1 MINVTYTRTFEISL
15 LGESYSLTE
24 EEFRALQPECREI
37 ADFVVDLVEPEDRTE
52 KNSSW
57 SGRYG
62 EITTATDLP
71 DEPEINSKQIEEA
84 ETLKPMDVNA
94 LKVRIDK
101 MEPHRKSIDPYVK
114 MHEDGKPMEAIKN
127 QMLADNFC
135 LQGSLSYHI
144 KKVLAASTRVT
155 KIELESDLE
164 TSDETIE
171 RLKAEN
177 MANTEKRKKPR
188 LAMK

>member
-1 MINVTYTRTFEISL
+1 MINIIHTRTFKISL
-15 LGESYSLTE
+15 LGEKYILTE

-37 ADFVVDLVEPEDRTE
+37 ADFVVDPVEPEDRTE
-52 KNSSW
+52 KISSW

-101 MEPHRKSIDPYVK
+101 MEPHRKGIDPYVK
-114 MHEDGKPMEAIKN
+114 MHEEGKPMEAIKN
-127 QMLADNFC
+127 QMLEDGFC
-135 LQGSLSYHI
+135 PQGSLSYHI
-144 KKVLAASTRVT
+144 KKVLATSTRVT
-155 KIELESDLE
+155 KIELESAVE
-164 TSDETIE
+164 TSEQTIE

-177 MANTEKRKKPR
+177 MANTEKRKQPKM
-188 LAMK
+188 AMK

>member
-15 LGESYSLTE
+15 LGEKYNLTE

-37 ADFVVDLVEPEDRTE
+37 ADFVVDLVEPEERTG
-52 KNSSW
+52 KISSW
-57 SGRYG
+57 GGRYG

-94 LKVRIDK
+94 IKVRIEK
-101 MEPHRKSIDPYVK
+101 MEPHRKGIDPYVK
-114 MHEDGKPMEAIKN
+114 MHEESKPMEAIKN

-135 LQGSLSYHI
+135 LQGSLSYHV
-144 KKVLAASTRVT
+144 KKVLAASNRVT
-155 KIELESDLE
+155 KIELESDSE
-164 TSDETIE
+164 TSEQTIE

-177 MANTEKRKKPR
+177 VANMEKRKKPKI
-188 LAMK
+188 AMK

>member
-1 MINVTYTRTFEISL
+1 MSVKVICRITL
-15 LGESYSLTE
+15 LGETYDLTP
-24 EEFRALQPECREI
+24 EEFKTLQPECREI
-37 ADFVVDLVEPEDRTE
+37 ADFVVDPVEPEDRTE
-52 KNSSW
+52 KISSW

-62 EITTATDLP
+62 EITTATDIP
-71 DEPEINSKQIEEA
+71 DEPEINTAPIDEA
-84 ETLKPMDVNA
+84 EMIKPMDVNA
-94 LKVRIDK
+94 QMDFVRVDK
-101 MEPHRKSIDPYVK
+101 MEPHRKGIDPYVK
-114 MHEDGKPMEAIKN
+114 MHEEGRPMEAIKN

-155 KIELESDLE
+155 KIELESAVE
-164 TSDETIE
+164 TTDQTVE

-177 MANTEKRKKPR
+177 VANMEKRKKPR

>member
-1 MINVTYTRTFEISL
+1 MINVIHTRTFEISL
-15 LGESYSLTE
+15 LGEKYNLTE
-24 EEFRALQPECREI
+24 EELRALQPECREI
-37 ADFVVDLVEPEDRTE
+37 ADFVVDPVEPEDRTE
-52 KNSSW
+52 KISSW

-62 EITTATDLP
+62 EITTVTDLP

-94 LKVRIDK
+94 IKVRVDK
-101 MEPHRKSIDPYVK
+101 MEPNRKGIDPYVK
-114 MHEDGKPMEAIKN
+114 MHEESKPMEAIKN
-127 QMLADNFC
+127 QMLADGFC
-135 LQGSLSYHI
+135 PQGSLSYHV

-155 KIELESDLE
+155 KIELESAVE
-164 TSDETIE
+164 TSDQTIE

-177 MANTEKRKKPR
+177 LANTEKRKKPR

>member
-71 DEPEINSKQIEEA
+71 DEPEINAAPIDEA
-84 ETLKPMDVNA
+84 ETFKPMDVNA
-94 LKVRIDK
+94 IKVRVEK
-101 MEPHRKSIDPYVK
+101 VEPHRKGIDPYVK
-114 MHEDGKPMEAIKN
+114 MHEEGKPMEAIKN
-127 QMLADNFC
+127 QMLADGFC
-135 LQGSLSYHI
+135 PQGSMSYHI

-177 MANTEKRKKPR
+177 MANTEKRKQPKM
-188 LAMK
+188 AMK

>member
-1 MINVTYTRTFEISL
+1 MSVKVICRITL
-15 LGESYSLTE
+15 LGETYDLTP
-24 EEFRALQPECREI
+24 EEFKALQPECREI
-37 ADFVVDLVEPEDRTE
+37 ADFGVDLVEPEDRTE
-52 KNSSW
+52 KISSW

-71 DEPEINSKQIEEA
+71 DEPEINAAPIEAA
-84 ETLKPMDVNA
+84 EMIKPMDVNA
-94 LKVRIDK
+94 QMDFVRVEK
-101 MEPHRKSIDPYVK
+101 MESHRNGIDPYVK
-114 MHEDGKPMEAIKN
+114 MHEEGKPMEAIKN

-135 LQGSLSYHI
+135 LQGSLSYHV
-144 KKVLAASTRVT
+144 KKVLAASNRVT
-155 KIELESDLE
+155 KIELESDSE
-164 TSDETIE
+164 TSEQTIE

>member
-1 MINVTYTRTFEISL
+1 MINIIHTRTFEISL
-15 LGESYSLTE
+15 LGEKYILTE
-24 EEFRALQPECREI
+24 EEFKALQPECREI
-37 ADFVVDLVEPEDRTE
+37 ADFVVDPVEPEDRTE
-52 KNSSW
+52 
-57 SGRYG
+57 
-62 EITTATDLP
+62 TAATDLP

-94 LKVRIDK
+94 IKVRVEK
-101 MEPHRKSIDPYVK
+101 VEPHRKGIDPYVK
-114 MHEDGKPMEAIKN
+114 MHEEGKLMEAIKN

-155 KIELESDLE
+155 KIELESAVE
-164 TSDETIE
+164 TAEQTIE

-177 MANTEKRKKPR
+177 LENTEKRKKPKI
-188 LAMK
+188 AVK